1 VIERPAARGLL
12 LLGSV
17 DGHCS
22 PAKLHSSAYLI
33 HWMLEPEAELIPQ
46 TDYPERAVHI
56 VSGEI
61 EYDGQ
66 SFGPGQMVTL
76 VPGAF
81 GSFRT
86 KSPSEV
92 VEFGGAPVG
101 PRYKW
106 WNFIASR
113 VELIEAAKRRWLN
126 DDRSL
131 PPGESEFTPLPADH
145 ERPLQLLRP
154 GASAVLAA
162 EEAA

>member
-1 VIERPAARGLL
+1 
-12 LLGSV
+12 
-17 DGHCS
+17 
-22 PAKLHSSAYLI
+22 
-33 HWMLEPEAELIPQ
+33 
-46 TDYPERAVHI
+46 
-56 VSGEI
+56 
-61 EYDGQ
+61 
-66 SFGPGQMVTL
+66 
-76 VPGAF
+76 
-81 GSFRT
+81 
-86 KSPSEV
+86 
-92 VEFGGAPVG
+92 VG